1 MKLAILICAL
11 LAAAIVCSVRA
22 DQATSANYSMAIS
35 VEAGGDEIA
44 SANYTQNIIVT
55 TIAGRAVASFSDSMI
70 YGFATR
76 FNNPPIA
83 ANDVRSHPQDSA
95 ITIPAAALLAN
106 DFEPEGD
113 LLSIFGVETN
123 SVAGGTITINGQN
136 VTYTPPAGLV
146 TTDQFRYTVTDSNG
160 DIAEATVTMA
170 IAPPVGTQP
179 INTVSL
185 TEQSDGKL
193 LLRFRQAPAGNEYI
207 IEFIDDL
214 NKTTWQTLLN
224 VRAGADGI
232 VELLVDPAANKQTF
246 YRALVL

>member
-1 MKLAILICAL
+1 MKFALHIFAL
-11 LAAAIVCSVRA
+11 LAATILSLRA

-55 TIAGRAVASFSDSMI
+55 TIAGRAVASFSDAMT

-76 FNNPPIA
+76 FNNPPVA
-83 ANDVRSHPQDSA
+83 ANDVRSHPLNAA
-95 ITIPAAALLAN
+95 ITIPGAALLAN

-113 LLSIFGVETN
+113 LLSVYGVDTN
-123 SVAGGTITINGQN
+123 SAAGGTITISGQN
-136 VTYTPPAGLV
+136 ITYTPPAGLV
-146 TTDQFRYTVTDSNG
+146 TTDQFNYAITDSNG
-160 DIAEATVTMA
+160 DIAIATVTMA
-170 IAPPVGTQP
+170 IAPPVATQP

-185 TEQSDGKL
+185 TQQSDGKL
-193 LLRFRQAPAGNEYI
+193 LLRFRQTPGGNEYI

-214 NKTTWQTLLN
+214 NKTTWQTLVN
-224 VRAGADGI
+224 VHAGADGI